1 MIKSKSNS
9 PTKVGGRR
17 KSTMED
23 VFHDL
28 GSARSR
34 KNLRRKSDV
43 SDGSA
48 RSGRSR
54 RSSRRHSMRKNV
66 LSVFPNPEDRVK
78 YSIEKRRVRNKVQ
91 KATELLEMFLDE
103 SAMKPIRDM

>member
-1 MIKSKSNS
+1 M
-9 PTKVGGRR
+9 
-17 KSTMED
+17 
-23 VFHDL
+23 
-28 GSARSR
+28 
-34 KNLRRKSDV
+34 RRKSDC

-54 RSSRRHSMRKNV
+54 RGSRRGSRRNV
-66 LSVFPNPEDRVK
+66 LSVFTNPEDRVK

-103 SAMKPIRDM
+103 SAMKPIRDMQKKANEFL